1 MPEENQTLK
10 VKKTSSVPWQFS
22 WMTSITVT
30 PPSMDENSGVVDRVV
45 TFSLIL
51 SSTNSQTGLNQ
62 SVDNVIHLTSTDCHP
77 STCWNDIILIQTVVH
92 FWMRRKLLT
101 NVVGCK
107 SSPMSDV
114 VVVVVILNGFREAQN
129 FHKFFDPKN
138 RIYFT
143 CHRFF
148 VLDIFERETRDR
160 EGPSINFSLRRFRK
174 VPFF

>member
-1 MPEENQTLK
+1 
-10 VKKTSSVPWQFS
+10 
-22 WMTSITVT
+22 
-30 PPSMDENSGVVDRVV
+30 MDENYGVVDRVV
-45 TFSLIL
+45 TFSLIF
-51 SSTNSQTGLNQ
+51 SSTNSQTGSNQ
-62 SVDNVIHLTSTDCHP
+62 SVDNIILLTSTDCHP

-114 VVVVVILNGFREAQN
+114 VVVVILNGFREAQI

-138 RIYFT
+138 LICFT

-160 EGPSINFSLRRFRK
+160 EGALDQHLSKKISKSTIFLGPLFHTKRPRIVSGGALGRLGR
-174 VPFF
+174 